1 MNLKKNLGRVATAFL
16 ATAMLASLTAV
27 PASADTPTDGVWT
40 SDTGITAIE
49 FDKVLM
55 LPEKVKT
62 PAVGFTFT
70 LTAADATSGETTTGA
85 NNTILEVKDGV
96 QATAGNDTITTKD
109 VTFTAGAP
117 TSAAD
122 PDNDDNMIGVNQ
134 VMGDVSLDVSGLA
147 GKFPYAGVYK
157 YTLTETFDA
166 DNADRADEDDFTLGH
181 CRSVY
186 LYVSLDDTG
195 ATYISGV
202 EMYINT
208 ATGTK
213 DAKADGNFY
222 NFYMLDGDV
231 DDPDKDPDPEN
242 PDPDHPGGDD
252 PTPRDNEMTVQKTVT
267 GTMGDK
273 GKAFAFT
280 MTIDPAVDT
289 KVYNVVYEYNNGTD
303 DTPNWV
309 EGSRIT
315 SKDAVQISELKDGVY
330 TVTFQLA
337 HNERVH
343 IYGLSE
349 NEAVT
354 ATEADYTTNG
364 GYQTTVTGGEV
375 DDTNK
380 NKTSVTFTKDADND
394 VVYTNKLDTVS
405 PTGLAMDIAPYALL
419 VVVAAGAC
427 FVFLRKRRED
437 D

>member
-27 PASADTPTDGVWT
+27 PASAETPTTDGVWSST
-40 SDTGITAIE
+40 TGITAIE

-70 LTAADATSGETTTGA
+70 LTAADVTPGETTTGA

-96 QATAGNDTITTKD
+96 QATVGDNTIATGD
-109 VTFTAGAP
+109 VTFTAGQA

-122 PDNDDNMIGVNQ
+122 PDDDDNMIGVNQ
-134 VMGDVSLDVSGLA
+134 VTSHVALNVSGLA

-157 YTLTETFDA
+157 YTLTETFDTT
-166 DNADRADEDDFTLGH
+166 NANRADEDDFTLGSS
-181 CRSVY
+181 RTVY
-186 LYVSLDDTG
+186 LYVSLDNDG
-195 ATYISGV
+195 DTYISGV

-208 ATGTK
+208 DSGK
-213 DAKADGNFY
+213 GGKADGNFY
-222 NFYMLDGDV
+222 NFYMLNGDV
-231 DDPDKDPDPEN
+231 DDPDKDPD
-242 PDPDHPGGDD
+242 DPDDPDDEKD
-252 PTPRDNEMTVQKTVT
+252 PTPIDNEMTVQKTVT

-273 GKAFAFT
+273 GKAFDFT
-280 MTIDPAVDT
+280 MTIAPAVNT

-303 DTPNWV
+303 DAPNWV

-315 SKDAVQISELKDGVY
+315 PKDNVQISELKDGVY

-343 IYGLSE
+343 IYGLSQ
-349 NEAVT
+349 NEVVT

-364 GYQTTVTGGEV
+364 GYQTTVTGGNV
-375 DDTNK
+375 DTTNQ
-380 NKTSVTFTKDADND
+380 NKTSVTFKKDANND
-394 VVYTNKLDTVS
+394 VAYTNKLDTVS
-405 PTGLAMDIAPYALL
+405 PTGLAMNIAPYALL

>member
-40 SDTGITAIE
+40 STTGITAIE

-70 LTAADATSGETTTGA
+70 LTAADATTGETTTGA

-109 VTFTAGAP
+109 VTFTAGQA

-134 VMGDVSLDVSGLA
+134 VTGDVSLDVSGLA

-157 YTLTETFDA
+157 YTLTETFDTT
-166 DNADRADEDDFTLGH
+166 NANRADKDDFTLGSS
-181 CRSVY
+181 RTVY
-186 LYVSLDDTG
+186 LYVSLNDTG

-208 ATGTK
+208 DSGK
-213 DAKADGNFY
+213 GGKADGNFY
-222 NFYMLDGDV
+222 NFYMLDGNV
-231 DDPDKDPDPEN
+231 DDPDQDPD
-242 PDPDHPGGDD
+242 DPDDPDLPDDEKD

-273 GKAFAFT
+273 GKAFDFT

-289 KVYNVVYEYNNGTD
+289 KVYNVVYEYNNSTD

-315 SKDAVQISELKDGVY
+315 SKDNVQISALKDGVY

-364 GYQTTVTGGEV
+364 GYQTTITGGTV
-375 DDTNK
+375 DGTNQ
-380 NKTSVTFTKDADND
+380 NKTSVTFTKGADND
-394 VVYTNKLDTVS
+394 VVYANKLDTVS
-405 PTGLAMDIAPYALL
+405 PTGLAMNVAPYALL

>member
-181 CRSVY
+181 SRTVY

-273 GKAFAFT
+273 GKAFDFT

-303 DTPNWV
+303 DAPNWV

-315 SKDAVQISELKDGVY
+315 SKDNVQISELKDGVY

-354 ATEADYTTNG
+354 ATEDDYTTNG
-364 GYQTTVTGGEV
+364 GYQTTVTGGTR
-375 DDTNK
+375 DTENK
-380 NKTSVTFTKDADND
+380 NKTSVTFTKDGNND
-394 VVYTNKLDTVS
+394 VAYTNKLDTVS
-405 PTGLAMDIAPYALL
+405 PTGIAMNVAPYALL